1 MIREVRDWASKWIIH
16 LLHFLC
22 CLIGLTKDIH
32 NHELHT
38 SISKSPSF
46 FFQYWIYFFQETH
59 STRKLQTQQ
68 GCGYVVRV
76 RMTSAQYSYG
86 GRWAMWQCVY
96 SWVVRCDYADYA
108 QCIRVGLQRRLFGVN
123 TATPLSKAIRW
134 ENVSRYLNCNL
145 DLILFSKLTAF
156 PVEIVYSTVQPY
168 QKTQN
173 HQSEIVFC

>member
-86 GRWAMWQCVY
+86 GRWAMWQC
-96 SWVVRCDYADYA
+96 
-108 QCIRVGLQRRLFGVN
+108 IRVGRAVWLRRLRTVYKGGF
-123 TATPLSKAIRW
+123 TAASFQSVMRLPWARLYAGKMCHDTSIAMLIWYFFLSW
-134 ENVSRYLNCNL
+134 Q
-145 DLILFSKLTAF
+145 LFLLR
-156 PVEIVYSTVQPY
+156 
-168 QKTQN
+168 
-173 HQSEIVFC
+173 